1 MQELL
6 YSAFDIAYVITQNDM
21 GAKKATDFV
30 NWLWQEE
37 VPFLNQQY
45 APKYVINLLEFAQ
58 LLMLVEQKLLFVLEE
73 Y

>member
-30 NWLWQEE
+30 NWFWQEE
-37 VPFLNQQY
+37 VSFLNQQY
-45 APKYVINLLEFAQ
+45 RYDKYK
-58 LLMLVEQKLLFVLEE
+58 LVSDVYYLSD